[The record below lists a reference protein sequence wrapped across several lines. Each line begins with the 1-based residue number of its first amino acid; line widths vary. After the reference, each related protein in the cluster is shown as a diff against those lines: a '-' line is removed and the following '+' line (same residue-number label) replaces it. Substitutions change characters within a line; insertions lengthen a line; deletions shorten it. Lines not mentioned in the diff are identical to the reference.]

1 MKYIIIFLSN
11 TYLLSSLFLISIGL
25 GIISLQTFIGVGF
38 FKLNQFNLEVLLI
51 LNFLTLIFL
60 IISILLKIY
69 NSYSKKKSKELGNDT
84 SKNLVVS
91 FLIISSLPSL
101 LIVIFSIFIFN
112 YGIQKWFDDK
122 ILSLVN
128 NSRNIAINYLNDHQK
143 SIFKDLKLIANDLN
157 RNKKILMVNKKN
169 FKDYIIFQSN
179 FRDLENIFIINNNG
193 KLLIRSSDKA
203 RYVMPSKDFL
213 LQASNG
219 KPLIVSDAIEKKTY
233 ALIKLN
239 NFENMYLY
247 SFQEVD
253 KKINS
258 FLKQT
263 GDASTYYYRIKKNTL
278 EIQIS
283 FFIIYIIFTLILVL
297 MSAMFGINFA
307 AKTTKPLNNLFKAA
321 KNVSEGN
328 YDVKL
333 NEDRNEDFKNLNLI
347 FNDMVSQIKK
357 QKQKNILSGRYEA
370 WQVIARKLAHEIRN
384 PLTPIQLSLD
394 RIKEKISND
403 ENSKKHLSIINNQIF
418 EISKLVNNF
427 SDFARMPKPI
437 YQKNNL
443 LEVIKT
449 SVDTYK
455 LNYQNIKFKLDNDLT
470 DEVIFC
476 DKGQISR
483 LLMNLYKNSIESI
496 EEKCD
501 QDKSAGEI
509 ITKLSN
515 NNYNFIITII
525 DSGVGFKDS
534 GRFTQHDPYFTTKK
548 NGSGL
553 GLSIVSKIVH
563 EHNGQIFYD
572 NRSDSNGAYVTV
584 TLPKN
589 YEKNINSR

>member
-1 MKYIIIFLSN
+1 M
-11 TYLLSSLFLISIGL
+11 
-25 GIISLQTFIGVGF
+25 QTFIGVGF

>member
-69 NSYSKKKSKELGNDT
+69 ISYSKKKSKELGNDT

-179 FRDLENIFIINNNG
+179 FRDLENIFIINNSG
-193 KLLIRSSDKA
+193 KLLIHSSDKA

-394 RIKEKISND
+394 RIKEKISDD

-443 LEVIKT
+443 LDVIKT

-470 DEVIFC
+470 DEIIFC
-476 DKGQISR
+476 DKGHISR

-496 EEKCD
+496 DEKYD

-515 NNYNFIITII
+515 NNYNFVITII

>member
-38 FKLNQFNLEVLLI
+38 FKLNQFNVEVLLI

-263 GDASTYYYRIKKNTL
+263 GDASTYYYRIKK
-278 EIQIS
+278 I
-283 FFIIYIIFTLILVL
+283 
-297 MSAMFGINFA
+297 
-307 AKTTKPLNNLFKAA
+307 P
-321 KNVSEGN
+321 
-328 YDVKL
+328 
-333 NEDRNEDFKNLNLI
+333 
-347 FNDMVSQIKK
+347 
-357 QKQKNILSGRYEA
+357 
-370 WQVIARKLAHEIRN
+370 
-384 PLTPIQLSLD
+384 
-394 RIKEKISND
+394 
-403 ENSKKHLSIINNQIF
+403 
-418 EISKLVNNF
+418 
-427 SDFARMPKPI
+427 
-437 YQKNNL
+437 
-443 LEVIKT
+443 
-449 SVDTYK
+449 
-455 LNYQNIKFKLDNDLT
+455 
-470 DEVIFC
+470 
-476 DKGQISR
+476 
-483 LLMNLYKNSIESI
+483 
-496 EEKCD
+496 
-501 QDKSAGEI
+501 
-509 ITKLSN
+509 
-515 NNYNFIITII
+515 
-525 DSGVGFKDS
+525 
-534 GRFTQHDPYFTTKK
+534 
-548 NGSGL
+548 
-553 GLSIVSKIVH
+553 
-563 EHNGQIFYD
+563 
-572 NRSDSNGAYVTV
+572 
-584 TLPKN
+584 
-589 YEKNINSR
+589 

>member
-69 NSYSKKKSKELGNDT
+69 ISYSKKKSKELGNDT

-333 NEDRNEDFKNLNLI
+333 NEDKNEDFKNLNLI

-443 LEVIKT
+443 LDVIKT

-470 DEVIFC
+470 DEIIFC
-476 DKGQISR
+476 DKGHISR

-496 EEKCD
+496 DEKYD

-515 NNYNFIITII
+515 NNYNFVITII

>member
-1 MKYIIIFLSN
+1 M
-11 TYLLSSLFLISIGL
+11 
-25 GIISLQTFIGVGF
+25 QTFIGVGF

-203 RYVMPSKDFL
+203 RYVIPSKDFL

>member
-1 MKYIIIFLSN
+1 M
-11 TYLLSSLFLISIGL
+11 
-25 GIISLQTFIGVGF
+25 QTFIGVGF
-38 FKLNQFNLEVLLI
+38 FKLNQFNLEILLI

-203 RYVMPSKDFL
+203 RYVIPSKDFL

-443 LEVIKT
+443 LDVIKT

-496 EEKCD
+496 EEKYD